1 MREKNK
7 GIWLGLIAL
16 VGLFAPLSNAANAL
30 ETKTLIKTTQES
42 GSALKGAFLVS
53 KQKMLEKYE
62 NAHNLSDGQLIQ
74 LLKVVGF
81 KGKALRSAC
90 AVAKAESNGR
100 PLAFNGNLKTGDSS
114 YGMFQINMIGEL
126 GPDRREKFD
135 LSSNAELFNPVTN
148 AQVALHMTKSG
159 TDWSSWSSLNG
170 KRYQEW
176 YNKYPCKLYNC
187 INKIPPLLLA
197 WGVLL
202 FNYL

>member
-1 MREKNK
+1 MLPK
-7 GIWLGLIAL
+7 GSNSNLKEVFIMNRDKKAWIGILAL
-16 VGLFAPLSNAANAL
+16 VGLLAPVSNSANAL
-30 ETKTLIKTTQES
+30 ENTTENS
-42 GSALKGAFLVS
+42 LLSKSVKSEPADPKSAFLVS
-53 KQKMLEKYE
+53 KPKSMAILAKYE
-62 NAHNLSDGQLIQ
+62 NAHNLGDGQLVE
-74 LLKVVGF
+74 LLKTVGF

-90 AVAKAESNGR
+90 AIAKAESNGR

-176 YNKYPCKLYNC
+176 YNKYPCK
-187 INKIPPLLLA
+187 A
-197 WGVLL
+197 
-202 FNYL
+202 